1 MNISFEALKEKAQL
15 ENLARA
21 PTLENANVLLRQIQ
35 LIRNENFQ
43 IVQDVF
49 ITTLLTLMDGA
60 SGL

>member
-1 MNISFEALKEKAQL
+1 MNISFEALKVKAQL